1 MTLRPF
7 PQPSAA
13 PASEA
18 PAPLTVHHDAGR
30 GCLKAVGDDALDL
43 LNRLSTNK
51 VDHLRPGHWAPTVL
65 TTDRGRIVD
74 LLAVVN
80 AGECVRLLTS
90 PGRQQP
96 VIDWL
101 DKYTIM
107 EDLEVA
113 DVSADT
119 AIIALAGAGAA
130 AALGLAG
137 GEPDYLPG
145 RQYPAPTVSVGG
157 CDAVAVGL
165 PLGRL
170 PCQLLLAPAGA
181 AESITAA
188 LSSAGAVT
196 ADAAEW
202 EALRIAAG
210 APAYGAEMGEP
221 YNPLEAGLI
230 GAIDFTK
237 GCYIGQEVIARL
249 DSYHRVQ
256 KYLAALSF
264 SAASEV
270 SAGASM
276 SHDGRMAGTVTSLY
290 RDPNGQRRGLG
301 YVRTAA
307 AIPGQTLQLQ
317 PPASGV
323 ATVEDTPKLFGPGQD
338 FS

>member
-13 PASEA
+13 PAA
-18 PAPLTVHHDAGR
+18 NPAALTVHHDAAR

-80 AGECVRLLTS
+80 AGEYVWLLTS

-113 DVSADT
+113 DISAET
-119 AIIALAGAGAA
+119 ASIALAGAGAA
-130 AALGLAG
+130 AALGLDG

-157 CDAVAVGL
+157 FDAVVVSL

-170 PCQLLLAPAGA
+170 PGRLLLASANA
-181 AESITAA
+181 AASVTAA
-188 LSSAGAVT
+188 LKSAGAVA

-202 EALRIAAG
+202 ETRRVAAG
-210 APAYGAEMGEP
+210 APAYGAELGEP

-264 SAASEV
+264 SDDSEV

-276 SHDGRMAGTVTSLY
+276 SHDGRTAGTVTSLY
-290 RDPNGQRRGLG
+290 RAPNGQRRGLG
-301 YVRTAA
+301 YIRTATA
-307 AIPGQTLQLQ
+307 VPGQALQLQ
-317 PPASGV
+317 PPAAGV

>member
-13 PASEA
+13 PPPEA

-80 AGECVRLLTS
+80 AGECVWLLTS

-119 AIIALAGAGAA
+119 AIIALAGPGAA
-130 AALGLAG
+130 AAPGLDG

-145 RQYPAPTVSVGG
+145 RQYPAPTVNFGG
-157 CDAVAVGL
+157 YDAVVVSL

-170 PCQLLLAPAGA
+170 PCQLLLAPADTA
-181 AESITAA
+181 PSITAA
-188 LSSAGAVT
+188 LASAGAVT

-202 EALRIAAG
+202 ETMRIAAG

-264 SAASEV
+264 SADSGV
-270 SAGASM
+270 SAGASLA
-276 SHDGRMAGTVTSLY
+276 HDGRTAGTVTSLY
-290 RDPNGQRRGLG
+290 RAPNGQRRGLG
-301 YVRTAA
+301 YIRTAA
-307 AIPGQTLQLQ
+307 AAPGQTLQLQ
-317 PPASGV
+317 PPAAGI